1 MNSNSKTIS
10 VEEDL
15 ELSEMELMS
24 LTNRILELESKLSS
38 AEEFEK
44 KNVDGFWDRFFRIK
58 TKHYQDKQTIFK
70 RVLAL
75 ENRINNI

>member
-44 KNVDGFWDRFFRIK
+44 KNVDGFWYRFFRIK
-58 TKHYQDKQTIFK
+58 IKHYQDKQTIFK